1 MRFLRRLVTLILLVV
16 LGLWG
21 FIIWLESPGG
31 TKTASRWITAQM
43 QRNFPETQ
51 VLLEQLKF
59 HLPLRFEVGRA
70 TWRSRDVRSILT
82 VNDLDVTLCSWHTGL
97 RHWTAR
103 GEVARLDLGAL
114 DYTLAKGEWKAGG
127 LMTGTARVEG
137 KGLAAESVV
146 LNLSSLKPG
155 GDLNSEV
162 LGRLAGMMPA
172 GDARAMLLKA
182 LSAKAT
188 FHFNVGHLS
197 MSTEGED
204 YLLSL
209 LLDGD
214 HLLDLKIRIPRGSL
228 DLLKTLSQS

>member
-1 MRFLRRLVTLILLVV
+1 MRFLRRLVTLILLVA

-21 FIIWLESPGG
+21 LIIWLESPGG
-31 TKTASRWITAQM
+31 TRTAARWITAQV
-43 QRNFPETQ
+43 QGNFPGTQ
-51 VLLEQLKF
+51 LLLEQLKF
-59 HLPLRFEVGRA
+59 HLPLSIKISRA
-70 TWRSRDVRSILT
+70 TRRSKDVRSI
-82 VNDLDVTLCSWHTGL
+82 VVAKDLDVALYSWQTGFH
-97 RHWTAR
+97 RWTAR

-127 LMTGTARVEG
+127 LMTGTVQVEG

-146 LNLSSLKPG
+146 LNLLSLKPG

-162 LGRLAGMMPA
+162 LGRLVGMMPA

-182 LSAKAT
+182 LSAKGT

-204 YLLSL
+204 YLLKL

-214 HLLDLKIRIPRGSL
+214 HLLDLKIRIPKGSL